1 MGTPS
6 PPPNEDVE
14 KIQTVEVKK
23 SDNADPD
30 LSTAHPNSQERR
42 DEPSAT
48 ENVQENSEKNVQGA
62 TERSD
67 SHDVA
72 GARGTS
78 SNGSGT
84 RSADIRNSTGAKPAK
99 SQRSSKTTRQKSEK
113 EERRPRKS
121 KKEGQV
127 DSHGG
132 AAKRDSKG
140 GPRESTRSKRKSRES
155 EELRALKEKYERK
168 RKSKKGSIDVGDDL
182 KEFDNKPYDP
192 NRPKT
197 TQQKI
202 FHYIAVLL
210 YFLIPCLLVITVFGY
225 TALKEEKQDPV
236 DKDISEA
243 EEIYLKCFLYEK
255 NSEMDG
261 LETEDKFMCS
271 MYPIY
276 KIVK

>member
-23 SDNADPD
+23 RDNADPD

-67 SHDVA
+67 SRDVA

-99 SQRSSKTTRQKSEK
+99 SQRSYKTTRQKSEK
-113 EERRPRKS
+113 EERRPRRS